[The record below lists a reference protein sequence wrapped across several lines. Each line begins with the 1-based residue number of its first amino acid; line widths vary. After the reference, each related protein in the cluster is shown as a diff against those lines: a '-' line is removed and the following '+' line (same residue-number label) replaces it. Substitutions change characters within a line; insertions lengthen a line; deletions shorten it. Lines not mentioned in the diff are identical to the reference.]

1 MFASGFESLSQGRV
15 AGALALIVVTILFVL
30 VGVRNVYAQT
40 VTVTPSTVTQ
50 GGSFQVSGTGF
61 DPSSAGLVQVWAD
74 TSGGCTGIPLLFQTV
89 NSDASGN
96 VAAVTLSSGT
106 LAVGTHCVGVVTFD
120 YDTASTSLVTVTAAV
135 MTTAP

>member
-1 MFASGFESLSQGRV
+1 VFAFGFEGLSQGRV
-15 AGALALIVVTILFVL
+15 AGGLTLVVVTILFLL

-50 GGSFQVSGTGF
+50 GASFQVSGTGF
-61 DPSSAGLVQVWAD
+61 DSSSAGLVQVWAD
-74 TSGGCTGIPLLFQTV
+74 TSGSCIGIPLLFENV
-89 NSDASGN
+89 NSYPSGN